1 MRSPHGRVAS
11 ILRVAA
17 VAVLALSI
25 TTPAWAQFGGLKK
38 KLKAQAGQEG
48 VSKAA
53 GAATG
58 ASPEAAE
65 ATEAAAPGEDRGGVV
80 VLSEDVVNRLLA
92 GLQAGQAERAAG
104 AKEDTPY
111 GRYKKAEAAYA
122 DAKPRCEAAQQTFSQ
137 KMAGNEKLM
146 DKYSALVEKM
156 VAAQGKGDQ
165 KLGAIYQDSAMAMQ
179 DPSCV
184 VKQPEQP
191 AGYYETQREIDT
203 RAEKQEIKVSGL
215 GRNELA
221 MVKER
226 AEAILRG
233 ATAPGGASPG
243 EKAAVLA
250 KAAELKPLLGIRDQP
265 AAARAE
271 KPAPA
276 PTPAPVPAA
285 AQMSPAASSMNA
297 CMSRNIQ
304 NHQAELEALGKRAEA
319 AQAASDMDRMM
330 AIADTLQQIQMAGC
344 R

>member
-1 MRSPHGRVAS
+1 MRSPHR
-11 ILRVAA
+11 RVAA
-17 VAVLALSI
+17 IVRVVAVAVVALGI

-38 KLKAQAGQEG
+38 KLKAQAGQQG
-48 VSKAA
+48 VSNAA
-53 GAATG
+53 EASTGAA
-58 ASPEAAE
+58 PEAPAE
-65 ATEAAAPGEDRGGVV
+65 ATEAAAPAEGHGGMV
-80 VLSEDVVNRLLA
+80 VLSEDVVSRLLA
-92 GLQAGQAERAAG
+92 GLQAGQAERAAA
-104 AKEDTPY
+104 AKQDTPY
-111 GRYKKAEAAYA
+111 GRYKQAEAAYA
-122 DAKPRCEAAQQTFSQ
+122 DAKSRCEAAQQTFSQ

-165 KLGAIYQDSAMAMQ
+165 KLSAVYQDSAMAMQ

-191 AGYYETQREIDT
+191 AGYYDAQREIDS
-203 RAEKQEIKVSGL
+203 RAEKQEIKASGF
-215 GRNELA
+215 GRTELA

-233 ATAPGGASPG
+233 GTPPGDASPG
-243 EKAAVLA
+243 EKAAVSA

-265 AAARAE
+265 AARAE

-276 PTPAPVPAA
+276 PAPAPATAA

-304 NHQAELEALGKRAEA
+304 DHQAELEALGKRAEA
-319 AQAASDMDRMM
+319 AQAAGDMDRMM
-330 AIADTLQQIQMAGC
+330 ALADTLQRIQMAGC